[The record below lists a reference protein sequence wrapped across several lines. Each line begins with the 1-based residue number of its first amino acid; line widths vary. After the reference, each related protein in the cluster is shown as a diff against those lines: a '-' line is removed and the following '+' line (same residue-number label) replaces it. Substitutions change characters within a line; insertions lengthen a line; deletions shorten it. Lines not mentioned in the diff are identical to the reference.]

1 MKWSRELRVA
11 RRSIRTALKAASA
24 IAASNVVAPP
34 ETRHS
39 TLFEVTGFGSNPGR
53 LRMFLYVP
61 EPPPRP
67 GAPLI
72 VVLHGCGQHAASF
85 ASAAGWMAQADRIG
99 APLLLPEQVS
109 ENNRGRCFNWFR
121 PARIRRGSGEA
132 ASIRQMVTA
141 AHARLGT
148 DPRRVFVVG
157 LSAGGAMA
165 AALLA
170 AYPDIFA
177 AGAVVGGTPVGV
189 ATSVASAFN
198 QMAHAAPALSAE
210 ALAARVRDAGPVHY
224 AGAWPRISLWQGGAD
239 QTVAPGNVGAL
250 ARQWTALH
258 GFATDTVPRHPPRP
272 GGAPPLLG
280 KDRGGLDDRRN
291 GARVSVH
298 PSGRGS
304 VRAASARG
312 WGSADHALLGSVS
325 RVINASPRPRRSPG
339 RHR

>member
-1 MKWSRELRVA
+1 MYDGISQRLTRRLLRPRAIRRALRQAEALFAPIRQPTGFATGRAGRITELA
-11 RRSIRTALKAASA
+11 
-24 IAASNVVAPP
+24 
-34 ETRHS
+34 
-39 TLFEVTGFGSNPGR
+39 GFGSNPGR

-121 PARIRRGSGEA
+121 PPDIRRGSGEA

-157 LSAGGAMA
+157 LSAAGAMA

-177 AGAVVGGTPVGV
+177 AGAVVGGNPVGV

-198 QMAHAAPALSAE
+198 QMAHAAPALPAE

-224 AGAWPRISLWQGGAD
+224 AGGWPRISLWQGGAD
-239 QTVAPGNVGAL
+239 QTVVPGNVEAL

-258 GFATDTVPRHPPRP
+258 DLPQTPSLDIRPAPGVRRRCWGRTVEVWTIASLGHGFPSVLP
-272 GGAPPLLG
+272 GEDQFVLPAPVDGAAQIM
-280 KDRGGLDDRRN
+280 RFWGL
-291 GARVSVH
+291 
-298 PSGRGS
+298 
-304 VRAASARG
+304 
-312 WGSADHALLGSVS
+312 
-325 RVINASPRPRRSPG
+325 
-339 RHR
+339 